1 MSVRVGLLSAA
12 HVHADAYA
20 AALAEREDATLVGVA
35 DPDADRG
42 RETAASH
49 DVDYVAD
56 PEDLLERIDAGV
68 VCAPNVAHREWIE
81 RAAEA
86 GVDVLCEKP
95 LAATL
100 EDARAIVETWRD
112 ADIAVGVAM
121 PLRFA
126 ESARRAR
133 RTLEAGDLGSLRAIS
148 GTNRGH
154 IPGGWFVDPE
164 LGGGGA
170 VMDHTVHLVDLVAAL
185 TGERVA
191 EVYAEVDTRFHDGEV
206 DDVNVL
212 SMELT
217 DGTGFLLDGSWS
229 KPDAWH
235 TWGDATLEF
244 VGTDGTL
251 AIDCTGE
258 SLTHTV
264 ASGEEAG
271 VHTVPYG
278 ADPTANLVADFVAA
292 VRDGREPLVTPD
304 DGLEAVAVVEA
315 AYESAASAESVAVET
330 RRGASEPSGG

>member
-1 MSVRVGLLSAA
+1 MTVRVGLLSAA
-12 HVHADAYA
+12 HVHADAYV
-20 AALAEREDATLVGVA
+20 AALHEHEDATLVGVA

-42 RETAASH
+42 RETAGRH

-56 PEDLLERIDAGV
+56 PGSLLERIDAGV
-68 VCAPNVAHREWIE
+68 ICAPNAAHREWIE
-81 RAAEA
+81 RAADA

-95 LAATL
+95 LAPTL
-100 EDARAIVETWRD
+100 ADARAVVETWRD
-112 ADIAVGVAM
+112 AAVAVGVAM

-126 ESARRAR
+126 EPADRARRA
-133 RTLEAGDLGSLRAIS
+133 LEGGDLGSLRAIS

-154 IPGGWFVDPE
+154 IPGGWFVDPD
-164 LGGGGA
+164 LAGGGA
-170 VMDHTVHLVDLVAAL
+170 VMDHTVHLVDLVASLA
-185 TGERVA
+185 GEHVA
-191 EVYAEVDTRFHDGEV
+191 EVYAETETRFHDGEV

-229 KPDAWH
+229 RPDAWH

-264 ASGEEAG
+264 ASGDDAG
-271 VHTVPYG
+271 VHTIPYG
-278 ADPTANLVADFVAA
+278 DDPTAKLVGDFVAA
-292 VRDGREPLVTPD
+292 VWEGREPLVTPD
-304 DGLEAVAVVEA
+304 DVLEAVAVVDA

-330 RRGASEPSGG
+330 RSGASEFSDE

>member
-12 HVHADAYA
+12 HVHADAYV
-20 AALAEREDATLVGVA
+20 AALRELEDAAIVGVA
-35 DPDADRG
+35 DPDAERG
-42 RETAASH
+42 RETAAHH
-49 DVDYVAD
+49 DLEYVANAD
-56 PEDLLERIDAGV
+56 DLFERIDAGV
-68 VCAPNVAHREWIE
+68 ICAPNAAHREWIE
-81 RAAEA
+81 RATDA

-95 LAATL
+95 LAPTL
-100 EDARAIVETWRD
+100 EDPRAIVETWRD
-112 ADIAVGVAM
+112 ADVAVGVAM
-121 PLRFA
+121 PLRFS
-126 ESARRAR
+126 EPARRAR
-133 RTLEAGDLGSLRAIS
+133 RALEAGDLGSLWAIS

-164 LGGGGA
+164 LAGGGA
-170 VMDHTVHLVDLVAAL
+170 VMDHTVHLVDLVASL

-191 EVYAEVDTRFHDGEV
+191 EVYAEVDTRFHDGAV

-258 SLTHTV
+258 SITHTV

-271 VHTVPYG
+271 VHTVSYG
-278 ADPTANLVADFVAA
+278 DDPTAKLVADFVAA
-292 VRDGREPLVTPD
+292 VREGRAPLVTPD
-304 DGLEAVAVVEA
+304 DGLEAVTVVEA
-315 AYESAASAESVAVET
+315 AYESAASAQPVTVET
-330 RRGASEPSGG
+330 QSGANDPSDG